1 MASLDNTGGLWQNT
15 KRDRPKA
22 PDFIGQVTIDGK
34 THYLSGW
41 YTDGKNR
48 KPKISMRVNQ
58 SNAPIQKTSTTQ
70 YNEPPKDFD
79 DDIPF

>member
-1 MASLDNTGGLWQNT
+1 MASLDNTGGLWPNK
-15 KRDRPKA
+15 KRDHPKA

-34 THYLSGW
+34 VHYLSAW
-41 YTDGKNR
+41 YTDGTNR

-58 SNAPIQKTSTTQ
+58 SDAPIQKSSQTQ
-70 YNEPPKDFD
+70 YTTPPKDFD